1 MGFPILPGLQR
12 HGRLPK
18 FALPAANGV
27 DFFHARY
34 RNVAEDS
41 ELNKVAT
48 NRKAQCRADFA
59 HSQGTQVCHPPPQSI
74 LRNCDRV
81 VQIHRTSRFHS
92 VFFIQNYFGRDT
104 SNRGGDRCDSDS
116 RQITNCAVA
125 SEHNDRPSLV
135 GRSKLI
141 QPDIPPDYSAGHAAS
156 ASQASDSSAVCG
168 CFK

>member
-48 NRKAQCRADFA
+48 NRKRNAAQISLIRKELKCATRL
-59 HSQGTQVCHPPPQSI
+59 P
-74 LRNCDRV
+74 
-81 VQIHRTSRFHS
+81 
-92 VFFIQNYFGRDT
+92 
-104 SNRGGDRCDSDS
+104 NRS
-116 RQITNCAVA
+116 
-125 SEHNDRPSLV
+125 
-135 GRSKLI
+135 
-141 QPDIPPDYSAGHAAS
+141 
-156 ASQASDSSAVCG
+156 
-168 CFK
+168 